1 MDIRANLYN
10 NNFIAF
16 AFSFCNKEICN
27 DENNEHYSGFM
38 IFSYPSGKDI
48 DLNVT
53 DYLLKN
59 NDIKIDNITI
69 NLIENVFIEN
79 NIFGYEYSQVQITDI
94 SGCNNINLLSR
105 VPRSQLPPSAKAE
118 FYKRI
123 RIKKTVDCSV
133 GTLGTEKQW
142 KVDFNFEEYFQCR
155 IGIQEY

>member
-1 MDIRANLYN
+1 M
-10 NNFIAF
+10 
-16 AFSFCNKEICN
+16 
-27 DENNEHYSGFM
+27 
-38 IFSYPSGKDI
+38 
-48 DLNVT
+48 
-53 DYLLKN
+53 
-59 NDIKIDNITI
+59 
-69 NLIENVFIEN
+69 
-79 NIFGYEYSQVQITDI
+79 
-94 SGCNNINLLSR
+94 LSR